1 MGSSIKSLSL
11 IEEPSGVFVVAL
23 TGGPSGG
30 KSTVQTM
37 LSDVLENAGYKVYR
51 VPETA
56 TILLGGGVTFAD
68 LDPDQQ
74 ENFQENLL
82 RVMMRLEQTFI
93 DLAHLNYKKQGKKT
107 VVLCDRG
114 TMGIPRRY
122 PNVALPNG
130 FAVDGVAFAFAMTD
144 IDRDGWLKILNKLD
158 LQEVDIRDNRYD
170 VVVHLVTAADGAEE
184 FYTLENNA
192 TRSEGL
198 ELARHLDSLVK
209 HAWIGHPHFVVVDN
223 VATDF
228 EKKCHRVVEA
238 VLTRMGLP
246 DKRWGKDIKKHKF
259 LVCNFDAEAAFPVP
273 FRDFNVEHRYLV
285 NLNDD
290 GVQVRMRKRFD
301 ESGTCNYTLTT
312 RQAPLAGQRVE
323 ERRAL
328 IAREYEALKHQTDP
342 SRHSIEKVRR
352 CFLWENHYYQLDMF
366 LSPCPGLVLMEAYL
380 AVPEREVGVDKVD
393 GLAAASVK
401 NMLPPFIEIERE
413 VTDEAEFS
421 MFNLAKKVDS
431 SLPS

>member
-11 IEEPSGVFVVAL
+11 MEEPSGVFVVAL

-93 DLAHLNYKKQGKKT
+93 DLAHLNYEKQGKKT

-114 TMGIPRRY
+114 TMDPSAY
-122 PNVALPNG
+122 
-130 FAVDGVAFAFAMTD
+130 

-223 VATDF
+223 AATDF

-259 LVCNFDAEAAFPVP
+259 LVRNFDPDAAFPVP

-285 NLNDD
+285 NLHDD

-342 SRHSIEKVRR
+342 SRHPIEKVRR
-352 CFLWENHYYQLDMF
+352 CFLWDNHYYQLDMF

-380 AVPEREVGVDKVD
+380 AVPEREKGVDEVD
-393 GLAAASVK
+393 GPVVMSVK
-401 NMLPPFIEIERE
+401 DMLPPFMEIERE
-413 VTDEAEFS
+413 VTDEDEFS
-421 MFNLAKKVDS
+421 MFNLAKKVGS
-431 SLPS
+431 